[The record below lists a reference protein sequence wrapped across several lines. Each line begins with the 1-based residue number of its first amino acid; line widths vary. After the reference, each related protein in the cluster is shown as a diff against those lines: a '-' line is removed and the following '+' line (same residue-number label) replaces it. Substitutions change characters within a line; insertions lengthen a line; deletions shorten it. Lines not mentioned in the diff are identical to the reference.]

1 MNAKVI
7 TVWGS
12 GGSGKTSVSVNL
24 AMAIAERNFMVAVI
38 SSKLYYGELQIL
50 FGKRVEADKGFYRAI
65 SNGSNTKNMFCE
77 TDHPNLYF
85 LSVQNGFDGMLLT
98 AISGDAVKDLI
109 DDAIIRFDYVI
120 IDGDE
125 ELNNPVSSIGLT
137 MSDKIIDVHRA
148 SVKDCVWFSS
158 MTNMISLLHISGKTM
173 HILNGYDKTCDKISY
188 IKSLNTKFDFE
199 LPYVDNAKVLEN
211 SGKLIYSSR
220 TGAVIYRKIMQRI
233 AAKIIA
239 EV

>member
-12 GGSGKTSVSVNL
+12 GGAGKTSVSVNL

-38 SSKLYYGELQIL
+38 SSKMYYGELQIL
-50 FGKRVEADKGFYRAI
+50 FGKRVEADRGLYRAI

-98 AISGDAVKDLI
+98 AISGEAIKELI

-137 MSDKIIDVHRA
+137 MSDKVVNVHRA
-148 SVKDCVWFSS
+148 SVKDCMWYSA
-158 MTNMISLLHISGKTM
+158 MANMISLLHISGKTI

-188 IKSLNTKFDFE
+188 IKNLNVKLEFE
-199 LPYVDNAKVLEN
+199 LPYVENAKILEN
-211 SGKLIYSSR
+211 SGKLLYSSR
-220 TGAVIYRKIMQRI
+220 NGTGIYRKIMQRI
-233 AAKIIA
+233 AAKIIS